1 MNITICSV
9 AVVFLLSS
17 IFMMFLKDEKLFTN
31 FMNTLD
37 EDQKK
42 IYFKIIRE
50 RTMLY
55 IGGMLLGLF
64 LGVVYLSMNKKT
76 GMNICAF
83 ITIVFVTQ
91 IVFYKVYPKS
101 TYMLYHLDKK
111 EQVSSWTDI
120 YTYMKKIYMLSFLLA
135 IISYILIGVSFK
147 I

>member
-31 FMNTLD
+31 FMNTLND
-37 EDQKK
+37 DQKN
-42 IYFKIIRE
+42 IYFKIIKE

-55 IGGMLLGLF
+55 IGGMILGLF
-64 LGVVYLSMNKKT
+64 LGVVYLSMNKKS
-76 GMNICAF
+76 GLNICAF
-83 ITIVFVTQ
+83 ITIIFITQ

-101 TYMLYHLDKK
+101 TYMLYHLDDPK
-111 EQVSSWTDI
+111 QVSAWTDI
-120 YTYMKKIYMLSFLLA
+120 YTYMKKIYILSFLLA
-135 IISYILIGVSFK
+135 IVSYILIGISFK

>member
-17 IFMMFLKDEKLFTN
+17 IFMMFMKDDKLFSK
-31 FMNTLD
+31 FMNTLND
-37 EDQKK
+37 DQKN

-55 IGGMLLGLF
+55 IGGMILGMVLGFIYLF
-64 LGVVYLSMNKKT
+64 TNKRS
-76 GMNICAF
+76 GLNICAF

-101 TYMLYHLDKK
+101 TYMLYHLDDSK
-111 EQVSSWTDI
+111 QVSAWTDI
-120 YTYMKKIYMLSFLLA
+120 YTYMKKIYMLSFIFA
-135 IISYILIGVSFK
+135 IIAYILIGYSFK

>member
-31 FMNTLD
+31 FMNTLNK
-37 EDQKK
+37 DQKK

-64 LGVVYLSMNKKT
+64 LGFIYLSMNKNT
-76 GMNICAF
+76 NMNICAF
-83 ITIVFVTQ
+83 IAIIFITQ
-91 IVFYKVYPKS
+91 IVFYKIYPKS
-101 TYMLYHLDKK
+101 TYMLYHLDKQ
-111 EQVSSWTDI
+111 EQVSAWTDI
-120 YTYMKKIYMLSFLLA
+120 YTYMKKIYMFSFILA
-135 IISYILIGVSFK
+135 IVSYILIGYSFK
-147 I
+147 F

>member
-1 MNITICSV
+1 MNFSICSV

-31 FMNTLD
+31 FMNTLND
-37 EDQKK
+37 DQKK

-64 LGVVYLSMNKKT
+64 LGIIYLSMNKKS

-91 IVFYKVYPKS
+91 LVVYKVYPKS

-111 EQVSSWTDI
+111 NQVSAWTDI
-120 YTYMKKIYMLSFLLA
+120 YTYMKKIYMLSFGMA
-135 IISYILIGVSFK
+135 IISYILIGYSFRL
-147 I
+147 

>member
-17 IFMMFLKDEKLFTN
+17 IFMMFMKDEKLFTK
-31 FMNTLD
+31 FMNTLND
-37 EDQKK
+37 DQKN

-55 IGGMLLGLF
+55 IGGMILGMVLGFIYLF
-64 LGVVYLSMNKKT
+64 TNKRS
-76 GMNICAF
+76 GLNICVF

-101 TYMLYHLDKK
+101 TYMLYHLDDPK
-111 EQVSSWTDI
+111 QVSAWTDI
-120 YTYMKKIYMLSFLLA
+120 YTYMKKIWMFSFFLA
-135 IISYILIGVSFK
+135 IVSYIIFAYGFK

>member
-37 EDQKK
+37 ENQKK

-64 LGVVYLSMNKKT
+64 LG
-76 GMNICAF
+76 
-83 ITIVFVTQ
+83 IV
-91 IVFYKVYPKS
+91 
-101 TYMLYHLDKK
+101 
-111 EQVSSWTDI
+111 
-120 YTYMKKIYMLSFLLA
+120 
-135 IISYILIGVSFK
+135 
-147 I
+147 

>member
-42 IYFKIIRE
+42 VYFKIIRE
-50 RTMLY
+50 RIMLY
-55 IGGMLLGLF
+55 IGGMLLGLC
-64 LGVVYLSMNKKT
+64 LGVIYLSMNKKT

-91 IVFYKVYPKS
+91 IVFYKIYPKS
-101 TYMLYHLDKK
+101 TYMLYHLNDPK
-111 EQVSSWTDI
+111 QVSAWTDI
-120 YTYMKKIYMLSFLLA
+120 YTYMKKIYMLSFVLA
-135 IISYILIGVSFK
+135 IISYILIGYSFRL
-147 I
+147 

>member
-91 IVFYKVYPKS
+91 VVFYKVYPKS
-101 TYMLYHLDKK
+101 TYMLYHLDDPK
-111 EQVSSWTDI
+111 QVSAWTDI

-135 IISYILIGVSFK
+135 IVSYILMGISFK

>member
-31 FMNTLD
+31 FMNTLND
-37 EDQKK
+37 EQKN
-42 IYFKIIRE
+42 INFKIIKE

-55 IGGMLLGLF
+55 VGGMILGLLLGF
-64 LGVVYLSMNKKT
+64 IYLSMNKKT
-76 GMNICAF
+76 GLNICAF
-83 ITIVFVTQ
+83 ITIIFITQ

-101 TYMLYHLDKK
+101 TYMLYHLDDPK
-111 EQVSSWTDI
+111 QVSAWTDI
-120 YTYMKKIYMLSFLLA
+120 YTYMKKIYMLSFIFA
-135 IISYILIGVSFK
+135 IIAYILIGVSFK

>member
-31 FMNTLD
+31 FMNTLNK
-37 EDQKK
+37 DQKN

-55 IGGMLLGLF
+55 IGGMLLGLL
-64 LGVVYLSMNKKT
+64 LGFIFLSMNKKS

-91 IVFYKVYPKS
+91 LIFYKVYPKS
-101 TYMLYHLDKK
+101 TYMLYHLNDPK
-111 EQVSSWTDI
+111 QVSAWTDI
-120 YTYMKKIYMLSFLLA
+120 YTYMKKIYMLSFVLA
-135 IISYILIGVSFK
+135 IISYILIGYSFRL
-147 I
+147 

>member
-17 IFMMFLKDEKLFTN
+17 IFMMFLKDEKLFAN
-31 FMNTLD
+31 FMNTLNK
-37 EDQKK
+37 DQKN

-55 IGGMLLGLF
+55 IGGMLLGLL
-64 LGVVYLSMNKKT
+64 LGFIFLSMNKKS

-91 IVFYKVYPKS
+91 LVFYKVYPKS
-101 TYMLYHLDKK
+101 TYMLYHLDNKN
-111 EQVSSWTDI
+111 QVSAWTDI
-120 YTYMKKIYMLSFLLA
+120 YTYMKKIYMLSFFLA
-135 IISYILIGVSFK
+135 IVSYILIGVSFK

>member
-91 IVFYKVYPKS
+91 VVFYKVYPKS
-101 TYMLYHLDKK
+101 TYMLYHLDDPK
-111 EQVSSWTDI
+111 QVSAWTDI

-135 IISYILIGVSFK
+135 IVSYILIGISFK

>member
-31 FMNTLD
+31 FMNTLNK
-37 EDQKK
+37 DQKK

-64 LGVVYLSMNKKT
+64 LGFIYLSMNKNT
-76 GMNICAF
+76 NMNICAF
-83 ITIVFVTQ
+83 IAIIFITQ
-91 IVFYKVYPKS
+91 IVFYKIYPKS
-101 TYMLYHLDKK
+101 TYMLYHLDKQ
-111 EQVSSWTDI
+111 EQLSAWTDI
-120 YTYMKKIYMLSFLLA
+120 YTYMKKIYMFSFILA
-135 IISYILIGVSFK
+135 IVSYILIGYSFK
-147 I
+147 F

>member
-42 IYFKIIRE
+42 VYFKIIRE
-50 RTMLY
+50 WIMLY
-55 IGGMLLGLF
+55 IGGMLLGLC
-64 LGVVYLSMNKKT
+64 LGVIYLSMNKKT

-91 IVFYKVYPKS
+91 IVFYKIYPKS
-101 TYMLYHLDKK
+101 TYMLYHLNDPK
-111 EQVSSWTDI
+111 QVSAWTDI
-120 YTYMKKIYMLSFLLA
+120 YTYMKKIYMLSFVLA
-135 IISYILIGVSFK
+135 IISYILIGYSFRL
-147 I
+147 

>member
-42 IYFKIIRE
+42 VYFKIIRE
-50 RTMLY
+50 RIMLY
-55 IGGMLLGLF
+55 IGGMLLGLL
-64 LGVVYLSMNKKT
+64 LGFIFLSMNKKS

-91 IVFYKVYPKS
+91 IVFYKIYPKS
-101 TYMLYHLDKK
+101 TYMLYHLNDPK
-111 EQVSSWTDI
+111 QVSAWTDI
-120 YTYMKKIYMLSFLLA
+120 YTYMKKIYMLSFVLA
-135 IISYILIGVSFK
+135 IISYILIGYSFRL
-147 I
+147 

>member
-17 IFMMFLKDEKLFTN
+17 IFMMFLKDEKLFTT
-31 FMNTLD
+31 FMNTLNK
-37 EDQKK
+37 DQKK

-55 IGGMLLGLF
+55 IGGMFLGLF
-64 LGVVYLSMNKKT
+64 LGIVYLSMNKKS

-91 IVFYKVYPKS
+91 LVFYKVYPKS

-111 EQVSSWTDI
+111 NQVSAWTDI
-120 YTYMKKIYMLSFLLA
+120 YTYMKKIYMLSFGMA
-135 IISYILIGVSFK
+135 IISYILIGYSFR

>member
-1 MNITICSV
+1 MNITICSI

-55 IGGMLLGLF
+55 IGGMLLGLL
-64 LGVVYLSMNKKT
+64 LGFIFLSMNKKS

-91 IVFYKVYPKS
+91 LVFYKIYPKS

-111 EQVSSWTDI
+111 EQVSAWTDI
-120 YTYMKKIYMLSFLLA
+120 YTYMKKIWMLSFVFA
-135 IISYILIGVSFK
+135 IISYILLGWSFK
-147 I
+147 V

>member
-37 EDQKK
+37 ENQKK

-64 LGVVYLSMNKKT
+64 LGIVYLSMNKKS
-76 GMNICAF
+76 GFNICAF
-83 ITIVFVTQ
+83 ITIVFITQ

-111 EQVSSWTDI
+111 NQVSAWTDI
-120 YTYMKKIYMLSFLLA
+120 YTYMKKIYMLSFILA
-135 IISYILIGVSFK
+135 IISYILIGYSFK
-147 I
+147 L

>member
-31 FMNTLD
+31 FMNTLNK
-37 EDQKK
+37 DQKK

-64 LGVVYLSMNKKT
+64 LGFIYLSMNKNT
-76 GMNICAF
+76 NMNICAF
-83 ITIVFVTQ
+83 ITIIFITQ
-91 IVFYKVYPKS
+91 IVFYKIYPKS
-101 TYMLYHLDKK
+101 TYMLYHLDKQ
-111 EQVSSWTDI
+111 EQVSAWTDI
-120 YTYMKKIYMLSFLLA
+120 YTYMKKIYMFSFILA
-135 IISYILIGVSFK
+135 IVSYILIGYSFK
-147 I
+147 F